1 MTSLWKTAGALAVL
15 MTASL
20 GASAGSA
27 AAADSAPISAHAV
40 VHGDQP
46 GAVIDRH
53 IYGQFSEH
61 LGHGIY
67 DGVWVGEKSPIP
79 NTRGFRNDVIAALR
93 DLKVPVLRWPG
104 GCFADE
110 YNWREGVGPR
120 DKRPVRVNT
129 TWGGV
134 EEPNTVGTHEF
145 FDFAEMIGAETY
157 VNGDVGSADAREMA
171 EWVEYIT
178 SNTRSTLANE
188 RRANGRDK
196 PWALNYFG
204 IGNETWGCGG
214 HMRPEYAADVTRRY
228 ATFIKTPPEQHVMR
242 VASGAHDEDFHFT
255 EVMMRDAA
263 DSFDGLTYHYYT
275 VPTGIWDHKGAATG
289 FGEDQWI
296 STLSRA
302 LMMDTNVTA
311 QSAIMDKY
319 DPKKRVALIVDE
331 WGVWTDVE
339 PGTNPG
345 FLYQQDSLRDALVAA
360 VTLNVFHKHADR
372 VRMANIAQM
381 VNVLQAMIL
390 TKGPQMVLTP
400 TYHVFEMYKPFQD
413 ATDIPVEVD
422 APPYAY
428 AGFSVPSVQISA
440 ARDKAGHVHVALVNL
455 DPHRPAQF
463 SASLPGVVATAASG
477 RILTASAIDSVNSFE
492 QPNLVHPVAFTAA
505 HVSGGTLTTTLPPKS
520 IVVLDLQ

>member
-1 MTSLWKTAGALAVL
+1 MNRIWRRAGVFAAASVMGLGAVAGA
-15 MTASL
+15 
-20 GASAGSA
+20 ASAASGDVLEA
-27 AAADSAPISAHAV
+27 RAV
-40 VHGDQP
+40 VRGDQP
-46 GAVIDRH
+46 GSVIDRH
-53 IYGQFSEH
+53 VYGQFSEH

-67 DGVWVGEKSPIP
+67 DGVWVGENSTIP
-79 NTRGFRNDVIAALR
+79 NTRGFRDDVVAALR
-93 DLKVPVLRWPG
+93 ELQVPVLRWPG

-110 YNWREGVGPR
+110 YDWREGIGPR

-145 FDFAEMIGAETY
+145 FDFAEMIGADAY

-178 SNTRSTLANE
+178 SGTRSTLADT
-188 RRANGRDK
+188 RRKNGRDK
-196 PWALNYFG
+196 PWSLAYFG

-228 ATFIKTPPEQHVMR
+228 ATFIKTPPEQHVLRM
-242 VASGAHDEDFHFT
+242 ASGAHDEDFNFT
-255 EVMMRDAA
+255 EVMMREAA
-263 DSFDGLTYHYYT
+263 SSFDGLTYHYYT
-275 VPTGIWDHKGAATG
+275 IPTGDWKHKGAATG

-302 LMMDTNVTA
+302 LKMDDYIAA
-311 QSAIMDKY
+311 QSTIMDKY
-319 DPKKRVALIVDE
+319 DPKKRVMLAVDE
-331 WGVWTDVE
+331 WGVWTDPE

-360 VTLNVFHKHADR
+360 VTLNIFHKHADR

-390 TKGPQMVLTP
+390 TKGPRMVLTP
-400 TYHVFEMYKPFQD
+400 TYHVFDMYKPFQD
-413 ATDIPVEVD
+413 AVDFPVEMD
-422 APPYAY
+422 TTPYAF
-428 AGFSVPSVQISA
+428 AGFSVPSVQASA
-440 ARDKAGHVHVALVNL
+440 GRDKAGHVHVALVNL
-455 DPHRPAQF
+455 DPHRPAQL
-463 SASLPGVVATAASG
+463 SATLPGVRADRVSG
-477 RILTASAIDSVNSFE
+477 RVLTASAIDGVNTFE
-492 QPNLVHPVAFTAA
+492 KPDLIRPQAFSAA
-505 HVSGGTLTTTLPPKS
+505 RISGGSLSATLPPKS